1 LTDCARYLKVKLATL
16 GRSRAVFE
24 ELLQEASRQA
34 LDQERLHTV
43 RARRGRLCLRV
54 RGQWKPGFLVR
65 GWDEGLGF

>member
-1 LTDCARYLKVKLATL
+1 VFCLRVLPLTDCARYLKVKLATL

-43 RARRGRLCLRV
+43 RGS
-54 RGQWKPGFLVR
+54 
-65 GWDEGLGF
+65 